1 MDKTYSL
8 DAFLRTMA
16 EGAETPEYQTE
27 KQLLDFTERVC
38 EIMRQQEVSRTEL
51 ATRLGRSKAWVTKL
65 LRGNENMTVS
75 TMVSVLLALGH
86 HLKLEAQPAEPRSQG
101 WEAYR
106 DLPRFLNTIRVFPA
120 CEDTAGAEQF
130 ESYEGGHDTERSA
143 LVCAA

>member
-1 MDKTYSL
+1 MDKAYKL
-8 DAFLRTMA
+8 DEFLQTMA

-38 EIMRQQEVSRTEL
+38 EIMRQQDVSRTEL

-75 TMVSVLLALGH
+75 TMVSVLLALGY
-86 HLKLEAQPAEPRSQG
+86 HLRLEAQPAEPRSQD
-101 WEAYR
+101 WQAYR
-106 DLPRFLNTIRVFPA
+106 DLPRFLNTIRIFPV
-120 CEDTAGAEQF
+120 CEDTAGDEQF
-130 ESYEGGHDTERSA
+130 ESYERGHDTERSA